1 MTPNELVDMLDP
13 QEAQI
18 LDHTLVVGIWDQGF
32 WVVPTTCPEGFLC
45 PFFYLLVKHLRP
57 PVNPYQTIPKSFQ
70 FFGGGPRFQVG
81 EGRGAKNVF
90 FSQNPF

>member
-32 WVVPTTCPEGFLC
+32 WVVPTTCPKGFLC
-45 PFFYLLVKHLRP
+45 LFLP
-57 PVNPYQTIPKSFQ
+57 
-70 FFGGGPRFQVG
+70 VG
-81 EGRGAKNVF
+81 ETPQAGF
-90 FSQNPF
+90 FLSIRNLTQFQIFV